1 MAALNHHAPGRD
13 RRERRAKLLRS
24 NKVGQAAPPAHPA
37 SRPSFSGSGGQL
49 TAPAATARERRQVI
63 TQQQGGT
70 GGAACPSGIATQLR
84 TGPRPQG
91 SGGKLLRSNKVG
103 QAVPPAHPASR
114 PSFSGSGGQLTTHR
128 AATARERRQ
137 VITQQQG
144 GAGGAAGPSGI
155 ATQLLRERRPTHHA
169 GRDRK
174 GAEAS
179 YYAATRWDRRRRLPI
194 RHRDPASQGA
204 EANSPR
210 TGARPQGS
218 GGKLLRS
225 NKVGQAVPPAH
236 PASRPPSQE
245 AAAATAPGRDRKGA
259 EASYYAATRWGRRRH
274 LPIRHRDPVSQGA
287 EANSPRTEP
296 RPQGSGG
303 PSYYAATRWDR
314 RRRLP
319 IRHRD
324 PASQGAEAKSLG
336 TSPQS

>member
-84 TGPRPQG
+84 TGP
-91 SGGKLLRSNKVG
+91 
-103 QAVPPAHPASR
+103 
-114 PSFSGSGGQLTTHR
+114 
-128 AATARERRQ
+128 
-137 VITQQQG
+137 
-144 GAGGAAGPSGI
+144 
-155 ATQLLRERRPTHHA
+155 
-169 GRDRK
+169 
-174 GAEAS
+174 
-179 YYAATRWDRRRRLPI
+179 
-194 RHRDPASQGA
+194 
-204 EANSPR
+204 
-210 TGARPQGS
+210 RPQGS